1 MDVAESAIISIVDDD
16 ESVRDAVESLLKS
29 LGFGVAV
36 FASAEGFLH
45 SGQLQDTACLIL
57 DVRMPGMNGLDL
69 QSHMAREGRQ
79 VPIIF
84 ITSHADDDA
93 HERALEAGAVAFLYK
108 PCREEDLI
116 DAIDVALGRSRD
128 PDKP

>member
-1 MDVAESAIISIVDDD
+1 MTPKGSSFKGAADVSANQGASRSEPRPPHTSNTRSEGSVGEQLKGTNMDVAESAIISIVDDD

-57 DVRMPGMNGLDL
+57 
-69 QSHMAREGRQ
+69 
-79 VPIIF
+79 
-84 ITSHADDDA
+84 
-93 HERALEAGAVAFLYK
+93 
-108 PCREEDLI
+108 
-116 DAIDVALGRSRD
+116 
-128 PDKP
+128 